1 MMNICNIST
10 SRATLAVVCRLRHWI
25 WGHFSTYS
33 TAAKQSSKGCYGND
47 LPTDDLG
54 LPGSRVR
61 ALEVKASQLEKQVR
75 DLTERYNRAMADYDL
90 VRRRTQKFVED
101 AKLFGIQ
108 SFCRDLVD
116 VVDLLEQTTKEEHGG
131 HDQSTTNK
139 QGDMGQTT
147 AHSQGGKD
155 EGQSLDRITA
165 QARGEGLEV
174 GQDQT
179 GRVSRQL
186 AQVQAKLQEVFTKH
200 GLEKMQPIGSRY
212 DPYQHQIVCHT
223 AAHQEVEPSTIAV
236 VKQEGYIL
244 HGRTIRHAL
253 VGIAVA
259 TQGKGLKGSD

>member
-1 MMNICNIST
+1 MMTIHNIST
-10 SRATLAVVCRLRHWI
+10 SRATIAVVCRLRHWI
-25 WGHFSTYS
+25 WGHFSTAS
-33 TAAKQSSKGCYGND
+33 KQSSKGDDTCCGND
-47 LPTDDLG
+47 PTDDLG

-61 ALEVKASQLEKQVR
+61 ALEVKACQLEKQVR
-75 DLTERYNRAMADYDL
+75 DLTEQYNKAMADSDL

-116 VVDLLEQTTKEEHGG
+116 VVDLLEQTTKEVHGS
-131 HDQSTTNK
+131 HDQSTTSK

-165 QARGEGLEV
+165 EARGEGLEV
-174 GQDQT
+174 DQDQT

-186 AQVQAKLQEVFTKH
+186 AQVQARLQEVFSKH

-223 AAHQEVEPSTIAV
+223 SAHQEVEPSTIAL